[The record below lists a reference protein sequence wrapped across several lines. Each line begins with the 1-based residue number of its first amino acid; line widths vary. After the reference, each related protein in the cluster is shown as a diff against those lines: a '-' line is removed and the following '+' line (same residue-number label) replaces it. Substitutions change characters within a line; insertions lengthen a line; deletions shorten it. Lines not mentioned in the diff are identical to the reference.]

1 MNVLAY
7 MKDKCL
13 LLLLHV
19 ASMAA
24 LGVFLRLTGYP
35 MAGVALILIFWALIL
50 GIWLSATYISRKKY
64 FGAIEKILG
73 QIDQR
78 HLLGELL
85 PLSVS
90 LEDRLYRRYFRLSNK
105 GAIEQ
110 IRRIEEERKEYREY
124 IEGWVHEIKA
134 PITGIASICENARKE
149 GILGHGTE
157 GARETEM
164 QGKYRFSGAWDALSG
179 PTGEP
184 AMQGAEGRESAWA
197 EPDRWKEILRTI
209 SMENRKIE
217 NYVDMALYYARSG
230 EVYKDYF
237 IQKTDLQEVAAEV
250 LAKNRLLFI
259 QNHVS
264 ASIDC
269 RDFVYTDR
277 KWIGFIL
284 EQMALNSVKYCSRS
298 PVFSMYTKRGKDGVV
313 FIFEDNGAGIPEEE
327 LSRIFEKGFTG
338 SNGRARGQATGMGL
352 YLCKKLCGRLGVGIS
367 AESVLGEGTRMA
379 LTFPVSSYIVPPK
392 DAT

>member
-1 MNVLAY
+1 MNVLSFL
-7 MKDKCL
+7 KDKCL
-13 LLLLHV
+13 LLLLH
-19 ASMAA
+19 AA
-24 LGVFLRLTGYP
+24 AMGALAVFLGLTGYFL
-35 MAGVALILIFWALIL
+35 AGIALILIFWSLIL

-64 FGAIEKILG
+64 FREIENILG
-73 QIDQR
+73 QIEQR

-85 PLSVS
+85 PPSFS
-90 LEDRLYRRYFRLSNK
+90 LEDKLYRKYFKCSNK
-105 GAIEQ
+105 AAIEQ
-110 IRRIEEERKEYREY
+110 IRRTEDEQKEYREY

-134 PITGIASICENARKE
+134 PMTGIASICENVGK
-149 GILGHGTE
+149 G
-157 GARETEM
+157 GAVKGQEEN
-164 QGKYRFSGAWDALSG
+164 A
-179 PTGEP
+179 
-184 AMQGAEGRESAWA
+184 
-197 EPDRWKEILRTI
+197 WKEILRTI
-209 SMENRKIE
+209 RMENRKIE

-269 RDFVYTDR
+269 KDFVYTDR

-284 EQMALNSVKYCSRS
+284 EQIALNSVKYCSES
-298 PVFSMYTKRGKDGVV
+298 PVFSVYTRAGQYGVTFV
-313 FIFEDNGAGIPEEE
+313 FEDNGAGIPPEDV
-327 LSRIFEKGFTG
+327 SRIFEKGFTG

-367 AESVLGEGTRMA
+367 AESVLGKGTKIM
-379 LTFPVSSYIVPPK
+379 LTFPISNFIVAIEK
-392 DAT
+392 GEGH